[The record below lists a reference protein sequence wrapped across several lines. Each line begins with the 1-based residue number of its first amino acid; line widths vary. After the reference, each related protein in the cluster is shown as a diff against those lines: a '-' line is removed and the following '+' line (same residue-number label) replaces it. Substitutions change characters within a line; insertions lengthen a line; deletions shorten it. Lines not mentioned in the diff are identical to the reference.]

1 MAVLS
6 TTNPKLNYQQLADI
20 MGPGIFSSLYPI
32 LHPSQQTLM
41 LGLPGCTPSAIQH
54 RIQRLKAM
62 VANNDN
68 ATTNN
73 GTNTNAEEATELA
86 TTTSVPSSPEQ
97 AKKKRGRPAKKTKD
111 TDEPAP
117 KKVKKAVAKRTKK
130 AKATADS
137 DETEEA

>member
-1 MAVLS
+1 MPMVWNDTADVKLFMAVLS

-20 MGPGIFSSLYPI
+20 MG
-32 LHPSQQTLM
+32 
-41 LGLPGCTPSAIQH
+41 PGCTPSAIQH